1 MKREIDLHHLR
12 GTMTYEEL
20 CRGEEFIT
28 EEERSQLLC
37 RYSSGRHPYLTIGP
51 VKEEEIF
58 LDPRIVIFH
67 DLVSD
72 TELETVRSLAAPS
85 LERAAVL
92 DPQTQDKKTADYR

>member
-1 MKREIDLHHLR
+1 M
-12 GTMTYEEL
+12 
-20 CRGEEFIT
+20 CRF
-28 EEERSQLLC
+28 
-37 RYSSGRHPYLTIGP
+37 SSGRHHYLTIGS

-92 DPQTQDKKTADYR
+92 DPQTQEKKTADYR